1 MIAAGT
7 LVEVGQLDDKGT
19 LGAVVQRPSGELIT
33 ITGLTLEETRAV
45 AQRLFLSVVITIA
58 DGAPS
63 CAVY

>member
-7 LVEVGQLDDKGT
+7 LVEVGQLDDDGT

-33 ITGLTLEETRAV
+33 ITGLTLDETRAV

-58 DGAPS
+58 SGAPP
-63 CAVY
+63 